1 MAYSSVCRGT
11 YAYKRM
17 WLSSE
22 VGDISLVRRCS
33 AGVPPW
39 GCRARSDSL
48 CVLVCTCVCIPPYVD
63 WSNALHDRVSRSAAG
78 GILAQQHVLH
88 FHLRAKSDVQMTEAG
103 NELVYPSRLRPPVKN
118 TMTVAGVGVGG
129 E

>member
-1 MAYSSVCRGT
+1 MPTSVCGCHPRLEI
-11 YAYKRM
+11 Y
-17 WLSSE
+17 LSC
-22 VGDISLVRRCS
+22 VVVPQVCLLGVVVRE
-33 AGVPPW
+33 AI
-39 GCRARSDSL
+39 L
-48 CVLVCTCVCIPPYVD
+48 CVLVCKCVCIPPYVD